1 MGEIGWTFRWVD
13 LRVDEA
19 FAMLSDRAL
28 PNRVLGRNMHRAWIL
43 LLVLVCGVNAHAQN
57 YIRYHQRSL
66 LVQQHMLKDEYDK
79 ALTLLSTL
87 HERYGLMPTE
97 TFARALCE
105 VAVGDTAAARKS
117 YLKSIEQ
124 RAPIAWLF
132 ISPPAF
138 RSSSDSIWYTR
149 VVTECE
155 TFWRSH
161 PHYADGPNPGMPTLV
176 TALNTRHQFVIDSL
190 GWYDPKAQPDAQRAY
205 DAVVRQHDFLLD
217 SILAGTLPVPSI
229 AIVGVNEEFETFVLH
244 CTSRLTN
251 REQRTFKRWL
261 RQGLIFPRLYAVCFD
276 DLANEEGRPIPY
288 GIFSGLRP
296 DEYEPGSEKRR
307 AAIGMGDERLEKLRF
322 HWGG

>member
-1 MGEIGWTFRWVD
+1 MGEIGWTYRRVD

-19 FAMLSDRAL
+19 FNMLSDRAL

-43 LLVLVCGVNAHAQN
+43 LLAVVCSVNARAQN

-66 LVQQHMLKDEYDK
+66 LVQEHMLKNEHK
-79 ALTLLSTL
+79 EALALLSAL
-87 HERYGLMPTE
+87 EQRYGLMPTE
-97 TFARALCE
+97 TFAQALCE
-105 VAVGDTAAARKS
+105 VAIGDTTTARKS
-117 YLKSIEQ
+117 YLKSVEQ

-138 RSSSDSIWYTR
+138 RSSADSMWYAR
-149 VVTECE
+149 VVAECE
-155 TFWRSH
+155 RLWQFQ

-176 TALNTRHQFVIDSL
+176 TALNKRHQFVIDSL
-190 GWYDPKAQPDAQRAY
+190 GWYDPKAQPDAQQAY
-205 DAVVRQHDFLLD
+205 DAVVRQHDLLLD
-217 SILAGTLPVPSI
+217 SILKGALPVPSI
-229 AIVGVNEEFETFVLH
+229 ATFGVNEEFETFVLH
-244 CTSRLTN
+244 CSSRHTN
-251 REQRTFKRWL
+251 SEQGSFKRWL
-261 RQGLIFPRLYAVCFD
+261 RQGLIFPRLYAICFD

-288 GIFSGLRP
+288 GIFSGLKP